1 MFTGII
7 EALGEVKCSGSRLV
21 VTGWSGDFE
30 EGESIS
36 VNGVCLTLVSSDH
49 GLAFDLSEETLARTT
64 LGKLGVGDMVNL
76 ERAMQL
82 HDRFGGHIVQGHV
95 DGLAQVLA
103 IDPLDGSTKMVI
115 KATDPRFLADK
126 GSIAL
131 DGISL
136 TITNPQ
142 GAEFDVH
149 LIPHTLENTNLRF
162 RSVGDQMNVEYDIL
176 AKHVDRLLQFKT

>member
-30 EGESIS
+30 VGESIS
-36 VNGVCLTLVSSDH
+36 VNGVCLTLVSNDD
-49 GLAFDLSEETLARTT
+49 GLTFDLSEETLARTT
-64 LGKLGVGDMVNL
+64 LGKLDVGDTVNL

-82 HDRFGGHIVQGHV
+82 HDRLGGHIVQGHV

-103 IDPLDGSTKMVI
+103 IEPRDGSTRMVI

-136 TITNPQ
+136 TVTNPA
-142 GAEFDVH
+142 GAEFEVH
-149 LIPHTLENTNLRF
+149 LIPHTLENTNLKF